1 MGILK
6 SMKCQKR
13 EITPY
18 AKKNLL
24 SLFLTLLK
32 RMWESTAVAGSALVL
47 IWPPP
52 LLFSWKWFLHEQVRV
67 LLRCL
72 TVLIIKIINS
82 LRTSSLRHSGGGVKK
97 EGELGVASQDFVFY
111 KNSK

>member
-13 EITPY
+13 EKTPY

-24 SLFLTLLK
+24 SLFLTLMK

-47 IWPPP
+47 IRPPP
-52 LLFSWKWFLHEQVRV
+52 LLFSWKCFLHEQVRI
-67 LLRCL
+67 LLRFL
-72 TVLIIKIINS
+72 TVLIIKII
-82 LRTSSLRHSGGGVKK
+82 R
-97 EGELGVASQDFVFY
+97 
-111 KNSK
+111 